1 MKILVTGHKGFIGSI
16 IYSNLLAKYKDV
28 DGIDAG
34 DPIPDRKYDFIVHL
48 GARTLI
54 RLSKEKPYEYFQDNL
69 DLSMRILEL
78 ARKHGS
84 IVVYPTSGSESEATN
99 PYSLA
104 KKQVVE
110 WIELY
115 RNLYGVRRH
124 VLKFYN
130 IYGPSSRKGAVF
142 LFSNAALNREPI
154 TVYGDGN
161 HVRDFIH
168 VRDVARCIE
177 MILDGSVQ
185 EGHHEIGTGRGT
197 SVNQLIGIVEKAA
210 GVKLEVEH
218 KEYILQEAESLFA
231 KKPLLGDTIS
241 IEDGVKEVLQELKK
255 ERSGP
260 L

>member
-16 IYSNLLAKYKDV
+16 VYANLKEKYQDV

-34 DPIPDRKYDFIVHL
+34 NPIPDKKYDYIIHL

-54 RLSKEKPYEYFQDNL
+54 RLSRDKPYEYFQDNL
-69 DLSMRILEL
+69 DLSMRVLEL

-84 IVVYPTSGSESEATN
+84 IMVYPTSGSESEATN

-115 RNLYGVRRH
+115 RNLYHLRRH

-130 IYGPSSRKGAVF
+130 IYGPTSRKGAVY
-142 LFSNAALNREPI
+142 LFSNAALTGEPV
-154 TVYGDGN
+154 TVYGDGT

-168 VRDVARCIE
+168 VNDVVRCIGL
-177 MILDGSVQ
+177 ILEGKVD

-197 SVNQLIGIVEKAA
+197 SVNDLIGIVEKMT
-210 GVKLEVEH
+210 GITLEVVH
-218 KEYILQEAESLFA
+218 KEYILPEAEALFA
-231 KKPLLGDTIS
+231 KKPLLADTIPL
-241 IEDGVKEVLQELKK
+241 EDGVREVLENLKK
-255 ERSGP
+255 ERSGS